1 MAMIFDFTQLAE
13 LQIDINDFVTRNVRF
28 LSDNGDL
35 NDVTKDIIWSQLRNC
50 LSPQAPRLVIRI
62 IREMFD
68 KACVVHVQNNS

>member
-13 LQIDINDFVTRNVRF
+13 LQIDINDFVARKARLLT
-28 LSDNGDL
+28 DNGEL

-68 KACVVHVQNNS
+68 KACVIYEQNN